1 MSFRHISYE
10 VAEARARITLNRPE
24 KLNAISPLMEQELEA
39 ALWEADDDTEV
50 HSIIVRG
57 AGRSF
62 CSGFDLTG
70 STEGRPERDEARY
83 RRRATVDDDAWLIE
97 RSNAR
102 LLAAFDVHKP
112 V

>member
-1 MSFRHISYE
+1 MSFHHIGYE
-10 VAEARARITLNRPE
+10 VAHGRARITLDRPE

-39 ALWEADDDTEV
+39 ALWEADDDVEV

-57 AGRSF
+57 AGRAF

-70 STEGRPERDEARY
+70 DRTGMPTRDEARY
-83 RRRATVDDDAWLIE
+83 RRRTTIDDDAWLVE